1 MLQHSEKSTTF
12 VPSKS
17 NNTRR
22 AAQLD
27 KLCTEDM
34 TTTANT
40 IYNQLG
46 GHKFVVMAGA
56 KNMKDIEN
64 GISFNIGANGSKANM
79 VKVILGGD
87 DTYTMQF
94 VKQGREVNEYSII
107 MRYAGKGMNEEDFN
121 ATVEAAIAKAKK
133 NAEDKVLKEYSG
145 IFFYQL
151 QEFFTEYTKM
161 YTRL

>member
-1 MLQHSEKSTTF
+1 
-12 VPSKS
+12 
-17 NNTRR
+17 
-22 AAQLD
+22 
-27 KLCTEDM
+27 
-34 TTTANT
+34 
-40 IYNQLG
+40 
-46 GHKFVVMAGA
+46 
-56 KNMKDIEN
+56 MKDIEN

-107 MRYAGKGMNEEDFN
+107 MRCAGKGMNEEDFN
-121 ATVEAAIAKAKK
+121 ATVASAIAKAKK

-151 QEFFTEYTKM
+151 QELFTEYTKM